1 MLVNCPHCQKEIQV
15 STKSLNRFGLVEGTK
30 GDFIANTITKAGVTF
45 SQLLTECDKKFVG
58 QNNVARII
66 RVINEL
72 KNKKAIIEKDGKYI
86 LTLAADAK

>member
-1 MLVNCPHCQKEIQV
+1 MLTKCPHCGKEVQL

-30 GDFIANTITKAGVTF
+30 GDFIANLITKTGVTF
-45 SQLLTECDKKFVG
+45 AQLLGECDKKFTG

-72 KNKKAIIEKDGKYI
+72 KNKKAIVEKEGKFI
-86 LTLAADAK
+86 LTMPAPTK